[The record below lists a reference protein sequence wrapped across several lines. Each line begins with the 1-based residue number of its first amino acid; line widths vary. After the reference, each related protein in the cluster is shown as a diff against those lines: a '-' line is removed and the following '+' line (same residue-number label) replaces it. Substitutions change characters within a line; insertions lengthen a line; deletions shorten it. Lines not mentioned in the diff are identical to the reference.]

1 MSKMT
6 PHQRRKLGYL
16 GPAFPELRKKVDVA
30 DSENHAVRHVQKYL
44 RDHRISGIQN
54 QMYIIMALHAE
65 EVFTDRIYYCLH
77 QLVAGNRGTADL
89 KDPFGPHNDYGPDGK
104 QIIGGKGHLRPQKPS
119 Y

>member
-1 MSKMT
+1 MAST
-6 PHQRRKLGYL
+6 VRHATHA
-16 GPAFPELRKKVDVA
+16 AFSWLARACHPQKVDVA

-77 QLVAGNRGTADL
+77 QLVAGNRGRRRAARGTRVPA
-89 KDPFGPHNDYGPDGK
+89 PPAAPTC
-104 QIIGGKGHLRPQKPS
+104 HL
-119 Y
+119 